1 MKAKRILIMFLF
13 SAALGAV
20 IGGILWV
27 FLRMMDLGIDLLWS
41 KIPSF
46 FDGTPWFWLYALG
59 LGMAGGLVI
68 GLIQ

>member
-1 MKAKRILIMFLF
+1 MKAKKIFIMFLF

-27 FLRMMDLGIDLLWS
+27 FLRVMDLGIDLLWS

-46 FDGTPWFWLYALG
+46 FDGTP
-59 LGMAGGLVI
+59 
-68 GLIQ
+68 